1 MQNYELCTKSFIL
14 VIVCFFVLFF
24 FLLLLLLF
32 FLCVCVCVF
41 FLNQIFSLF
50 PIVKIN
56 ANCVEICR
64 VGNLEAEFLQVML
77 VQFFTIL
84 L

>member
-1 MQNYELCTKSFIL
+1 MHKKFYSSHCLFL
-14 VIVCFFVLFF
+14 FFLLFF
-24 FLLLLLLF
+24 FVVVVF
-32 FLCVCVCVF
+32 FVFFFVCVCVF